1 MCKFG
6 CSVCS
11 NIVSFLLSEELD
23 MRPDGPF
30 SMDIE
35 TPPPEPFDYQTPMNN
50 KDRPRSKISFRDH
63 LVDNY
68 DKF

>member
-63 LVDNY
+63 LVDNN